1 MTIKIVSGGQTGAD
15 RGALDAGLQAKVEVG
30 GWCPAGRLAED
41 GEIPEKYPLQ
51 EIEAASYSERT
62 LKNVIDS
69 DGTVIVFFGELEGGS
84 RLTASCCRKER
95 KPYLL
100 IDATDF
106 LAEEA
111 AVMIRDFVSE
121 NGIEILNV
129 AGPRDS
135 KQPRAYQYTFETVSR
150 VLEQLS

>member
-15 RGALDAGLQAKVEVG
+15 RGALDAALKSNVDCG

-41 GEIPEKYPLQ
+41 GEIPARYPMQ
-51 EIEAASYSERT
+51 EIGEASYSGRT

-69 DGTVIVFFGELEGGS
+69 DGTVIFFFGKLEGGS
-84 RLTASCCRKER
+84 RLTAVCCRKER

-100 IDATDF
+100 VDAIDFDPQQAAAMVEDF
-106 LAEEA
+106 
-111 AVMIRDFVSE
+111 IKE
-121 NGIEILNV
+121 NGIEVLNV

-135 KQPRAYQYTFETVSR
+135 KQPRAYDYTLETLSR
-150 VLEQLS
+150 LLNRLP